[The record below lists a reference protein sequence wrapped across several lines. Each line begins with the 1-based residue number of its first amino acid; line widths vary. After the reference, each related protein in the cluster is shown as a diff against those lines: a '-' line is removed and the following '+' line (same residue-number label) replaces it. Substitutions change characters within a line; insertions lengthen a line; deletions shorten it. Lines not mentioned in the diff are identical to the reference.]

1 MARCCG
7 PRTSFWPVRSRGRR
21 PWCAGTC
28 CTPTTVLS
36 AAYPCVLS
44 DSEQPAMQ
52 IPTNTFKRALRQGK
66 PQIGLW
72 MGLADSYAV
81 ELFASAGFDCLV
93 IDAEHAPNDPRSVL
107 AQLQAMAPYPV
118 HPIVR
123 PVCGSVELIKQY
135 LDIGAQTLIIPMVE
149 TAEQARQ
156 MVAATRYP
164 PRGVRGVGSALA
176 RSSRWNQI
184 DDYLGRSDDEMCVLV
199 QVESVGALAHLEAIA
214 AVEGVDGVFFGP
226 ADLAASMGL
235 LGKPADPA
243 VRTAILQGIATVR
256 KAGKA
261 AGTLTSDRKLARE
274 YLDQGALFV
283 AVGVDTTILVK
294 AAKDLAAEF
303 IGSSRGPASDG
314 AY

>member
-1 MARCCG
+1 MD
-7 PRTSFWPVRSRGRR
+7 
-21 PWCAGTC
+21 
-28 CTPTTVLS
+28 L
-36 AAYPCVLS
+36 
-44 DSEQPAMQ
+44 
-52 IPTNTFKRALRQGK
+52 PTNKFKQALRQGT

-72 MGLADSYAV
+72 VGLADGYVA
-81 ELFASAGFDCLV
+81 ELLATVGFDCLV

-123 PVCGSVELIKQY
+123 PVCGGAELIKQY

-149 TAEQARQ
+149 TVEQARQ

-164 PRGVRGVGSALA
+164 TRGVRGVGSALA

-184 DDYLGRSDDEMCVLV
+184 DDYLRRSDDEMCVLV
-199 QVESVGALAHLEAIA
+199 QVESASALSRLEAIA
-214 AVEGVDGVFFGP
+214 AVDGVDGVFFGP

-235 LGKPADPA
+235 LGKPSDPA
-243 VRTAILQGIATVR
+243 VRAAILQGIATVR

-274 YLDQGALFV
+274 YLDHGALFV

-294 AAKDLAAEF
+294 AAKELAAEF
-303 IGSSRGPASDG
+303 MGSSRGPAGDG

>member
-1 MARCCG
+1 MN
-7 PRTSFWPVRSRGRR
+7 
-21 PWCAGTC
+21 
-28 CTPTTVLS
+28 L
-36 AAYPCVLS
+36 
-44 DSEQPAMQ
+44 
-52 IPTNTFKRALRQGK
+52 PTNKFKLALRQGK

-72 MGLADSYAV
+72 VGLADGYVA
-81 ELFASAGFDCLV
+81 ELLATVGFDCLV

-123 PVCGSVELIKQY
+123 PVCGTVELIKQY

-164 PRGVRGVGSALA
+164 TRGVRGVGSALA

-184 DDYLGRSDDEMCVLV
+184 EDYLRRSDDEMCVLV
-199 QVESVGALAHLEAIA
+199 QVESASALGNLEAIA

-235 LGKPADPA
+235 LGKPSDPA
-243 VRTAILQGIATVR
+243 VRAAILQGVATVR

-274 YLDQGALFV
+274 YLDHGALFV

-294 AAKDLAAEF
+294 AAKELAAEF
-303 IGSSRGPASDG
+303 TGASRGPARDG